1 LHLTHAGSRA
11 SSIQNFASAPKKA
24 AGIYGDD
31 RFVAMMFAKVIC
43 VQLIS
48 VLGYNFL
55 FQDVDVVW
63 YKDPVQY
70 FNEPRF
76 KRKYDVIFQDDGGHS
91 TRYCPYSANSG
102 FYFSYAN
109 DRTQHFFNSLL
120 TYGSLIIST
129 HSHQQ
134 ALIAL
139 LNEHVS
145 LHGLR
150 AKVVSRDSADL
161 PGGYQW
167 NQKSGKYMR
176 ALFAGEIKPVIFHMS
191 WTENSSFKRA
201 YFQQMAEWY
210 VQDQCVGK
218 TKEEIYAAFGSRPD
232 DLGTLCCAAEPL
244 VSCHYRDKPSKIPC
258 RESPAIDHGKRK
270 SFW

>member
-1 LHLTHAGSRA
+1 
-11 SSIQNFASAPKKA
+11 
-24 AGIYGDD
+24 
-31 RFVAMMFAKVIC
+31 MFAKVIC
-43 VQLIS
+43 VQLVS

-63 YKDPVQY
+63 FKDPIAY
-70 FNEPRF
+70 FRRREF
-76 KRKYDVIFQDDGGHS
+76 QRKYDVIFQDDGGHS
-91 TRYCPYSANSG
+91 TRYAPYSANSG
-102 FYFSYAN
+102 FYFAFAN
-109 DRTQHFFNSLL
+109 DRTRHFFNSMLG
-120 TYGSLIIST
+120 YGALIIST

-150 AKVVSRDSADL
+150 AKVISRDSHDL

-176 ALFAGEIKPVIFHMS
+176 AFFAGRIKPVIFHMS
-191 WTENSSFKRA
+191 WTENAVNKLK
-201 YFQQMAEWY
+201 YFRQMGEWW
-210 VQDQCVGK
+210 VHEQCVSK
-218 TKEEIYAAFGSRPD
+218 TAPEIYDAFGSRPD
-232 DLGTLCCAAEPL
+232 DARALCCSPQPL
-244 VSCHYRDKPSKIPC
+244 ISCHFSDKPSKVPC
-258 RESPAIDHGKRK
+258 RDSPAIDHGKRK